1 MPIETD
7 FRNIEQNENVT
18 VIDQKKAKKKE
29 NWRTIS
35 FESPERIS
43 GWCGSIYFGKW
54 KKNRNEEIE
63 RVEQNLKKREK
74 RKQKRI
80 AYLVLDRQVEVE
92 AKVPTQHNV
101 QSLAA
106 RYHRPKDRETR

>member
-1 MPIETD
+1 MRQYL
-7 FRNIEQNENVT
+7 FREM
-18 VIDQKKAKKKE
+18 KKKQKRGD
-29 NWRTIS
+29 RTS
-35 FESPERIS
+35 RTKF
-43 GWCGSIYFGKW
+43 
-54 KKNRNEEIE
+54 
-63 RVEQNLKKREK
+63 KKREK